1 MKLSKYHLAL
11 LSMLIPVGFS
21 LIGIFYGT
29 KLLPLAYLVIM
40 VGALS
45 FGSMLAKK

>member
-21 LIGIFYGT
+21 LIGIFGT

>member
-1 MKLSKYHLAL
+1 
-11 LSMLIPVGFS
+11 MLIPVGFS